1 MKLPRPLPPAVR
13 ARWEALDPW
22 LRAQAQHHL
31 VYRDALRAHV
41 VDGAPLEAVLEQLR
55 AWVGGA
61 AAPWPDGAAEQV
73 AALRA
78 AALAARKPMATGGS
92 QWG

>member
-1 MKLPRPLPPAVR
+1 MRLPRPLPPAVR

-22 LRAQAQHHL
+22 LRAQAQHHM

-41 VDGAPLEAVLEQLR
+41 VDGEPLEAVLEQLR
-55 AWVGGA
+55 AWVGA
-61 AAPWPDGAAEQV
+61 VDAPWPEGAVEQV
-73 AALRA
+73 TALRA
-78 AALAARKPMATGGS
+78 AALASRRPPSTGGS

>member
-1 MKLPRPLPPAVR
+1 MRLPRPLPPAVR

-41 VDGAPLEAVLEQLR
+41 VDGAPLDAALEQLR
-55 AWVGGA
+55 AWVGA
-61 AAPWPDGAAEQV
+61 TAAPWPERLDEQV
-73 AALRA
+73 TALRA
-78 AALAARKPMATGGS
+78 AALAARRPVATGGS

>member
-1 MKLPRPLPPAVR
+1 MRLTRPLPPAVR

-22 LRAQAQHHL
+22 LRAQAQHHM

-41 VDGAPLEAVLEQLR
+41 VDGEPLEAALAALR
-55 AWVGGA
+55 AWLGA
-61 AAPWPDGAAEQV
+61 DGAPWPTSAAEQV
-73 AALRA
+73 QALRA
-78 AALAARKPMATGGS
+78 AALAARRPMTTGGS

>member
-22 LRAQAQHHL
+22 LRAQARHHL

-41 VDGAPLEAVLEQLR
+41 VDGAPLDAALAQLR
-55 AWVGGA
+55 AWVGA
-61 AAPWPDGAAEQV
+61 ADSPWPESLDEQV
-73 AALRA
+73 TALRA
-78 AALAARKPMATGGS
+78 AALAARGPVATGGS
-92 QWG
+92 QWE